1 MTMVLALKHEKE
13 KSLHSIVK
21 EARAFVREIPS
32 DIETKFDAKIKN
44 TKNAQKFK
52 IIAEEKGKKGIHI
65 AWK

>member
-44 TKNAQKFK
+44 TKNA
-52 IIAEEKGKKGIHI
+52 
-65 AWK
+65 